1 MDKAVA
7 DTHCLLGSR
16 LRDPD
21 SGRQGRIV
29 GIDQSRETPA
39 LLVNWGQSGVER
51 VSLSTAELSDLVTA
65 SLAHERNTRGSVRE
79 SGGSRAEE
87 NGGSRVDAKS
97 AVSDRQTSR
106 GAAQAAERARSD
118 RPAGRTRDGDAS
130 PGVSSSSTT
139 TGSTEYR
146 PLATGSGGRR

>member
-65 SLAHERNTRGSVRE
+65 SLAHERNTQGSVRE
-79 SGGSRAEE
+79 SGSPRAEEGSRA
-87 NGGSRVDAKS
+87 DAKS
-97 AVSDRQTSR
+97 AVSERQSSR
-106 GAAQAAERARSD
+106 STAQAAERSRSD
-118 RPAGRTRDGDAS
+118 RPAGRTRNGDAA
-130 PGVSSSSTT
+130 PNASSSTAPD
-139 TGSTEYR
+139 STNYR
-146 PLATGSGGRR
+146 PLATGSDGRR